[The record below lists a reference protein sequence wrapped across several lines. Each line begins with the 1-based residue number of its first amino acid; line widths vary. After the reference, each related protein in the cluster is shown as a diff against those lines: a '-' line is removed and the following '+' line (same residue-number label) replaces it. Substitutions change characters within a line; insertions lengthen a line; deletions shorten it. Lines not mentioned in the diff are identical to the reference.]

1 MESISD
7 KSFIVDVE
15 EINYLKKE
23 YNYHT
28 TLQLFSKKIDELL
41 EYEKAQKI
49 DDNFLQENLKKNI
62 IEDDKNKPTLF
73 HYLCYYACCNT
84 IKNIY
89 NLFSDK
95 NIFKLLLNSMDEIKT
110 TPIIY
115 VITGHYPSNTDETLI
130 NKRLELINFLCS
142 KDIGIINKTDNKHY
156 IAIDY
161 CFEGLLFN
169 EKYLRYFEVNLN
181 EENIKKNKKGAIK
194 MVTENFITS
203 TQYMYKIFE
212 CLLSKYDVSK
222 FTLFLSKFKIIYESK
237 KNNGY
242 DNTIIIKDITFNFEN
257 NKFYNKVVI
266 KLQELIKK
274 AEEEAK
280 KNAQELEEEEE
291 EESKKKGEEVTKPVK
306 KKKKVKTKT
315 NGKEAYIK
323 KLIDVL
329 IYKIE
334 LEILKKINILDVKVD
349 ELVDELDDDTDTDAD
364 TDADTDENIE
374 EFSFAKLKKLIK
386 NKDNKLTS
394 LVDNTSE
401 LLKSLIKTSK
411 QLEELI
417 DDTLIDD
424 TKDTK
429 LKKLKEL
436 KELIEKK
443 KQLEKLI
450 DDTKLKELKELEKL
464 IEKKLEELKLKK
476 EIEKLIETKIN
487 SITGL
492 KKNIIELKKK
502 NADSGKSITKI
513 SFTRRKSAKLKS
525 LKIKRRKSVKL
536 KSLKRR
542 KSVKLKSLKRRKSVK
557 SKSSKIKRRNRL
569 NQNL

>member
-28 TLQLFSKKIDELL
+28 TLQRFSKKIDELL

-49 DDNFLQENLKKNI
+49 DDNFLKKNLKNI
-62 IEDDKNKPTLF
+62 IEEDENKPTVF
-73 HYLCYYACCNT
+73 HYLCYYACCIT
-84 IKNIY
+84 ITKIY

-95 NIFKLLLNSMDEIKT
+95 NIFKLLLNSTDNIKT

-115 VITGHYPSNTDETLI
+115 VITGHYSSNTDETLI

-142 KDIGIINKTDNKHY
+142 KDIGIINKTDNKNY

-203 TQYMYKIFE
+203 TRYMYKIFE
-212 CLLSKYDVSK
+212 CLLSKYQVSQ
-222 FTLFLSKFKIIYESK
+222 FTLFLSKFEKIYDSK
-237 KNNGY
+237 NEY
-242 DNTIIIKDITFNFEN
+242 DNTIIKDITFDFEN
-257 NKFYNKVVI
+257 YKFYNKVVI
-266 KLQELIKK
+266 KLEELIKK

-280 KNAQELEEEEE
+280 KNAQELEEEEA
-291 EESKKKGEEVTKPVK
+291 KKKRSK
-306 KKKKVKTKT
+306 KKKKQK
-315 NGKEAYIK
+315 GGGMKEPTINRKESDIK
-323 KLIDVL
+323 ELIDEL
-329 IYKIE
+329 IDKIT
-334 LEILKKINILDVKVD
+334 LEILKKTTYYKDK
-349 ELVDELDDDTDTDAD
+349 DTDTDAD
-364 TDADTDENIE
+364 
-374 EFSFAKLKKLIK
+374 FKSFNELGNLIK
-386 NKDNKLTS
+386 NKDNKLIS

-401 LLKSLIKTSK
+401 LLESLIKTSK
-411 QLEELI
+411 QL
-417 DDTLIDD
+417 
-424 TKDTK
+424 KS
-429 LKKLKEL
+429 
-436 KELIEKK
+436 
-443 KQLEKLI
+443 LI
-450 DDTKLKELKELEKL
+450 DDTKLKEL
-464 IEKKLEELKLKK
+464 K

-542 KSVKLKSLKRRKSVK
+542 KSVKSKSLKRKY
-557 SKSSKIKRRNRL
+557 
-569 NQNL
+569 

>member
-28 TLQLFSKKIDELL
+28 TLQRFSKKIDELL
-41 EYEKAQKI
+41 KYEKEQKI
-49 DDNFLQENLKKNI
+49 DDKFLQENLKKNI

-73 HYLCYYACCNT
+73 HCLCYYACCNT

-89 NLFSDK
+89 NLFSNK
-95 NIFKLLLNSMDEIKT
+95 NIFKSLLNSTDNIKT

-115 VITGHYPSNTDETLI
+115 VITGHYSSNTDETLI
-130 NKRLELINFLCS
+130 NKRFELINFLCS
-142 KDIGIINKTDNKHY
+142 KDIDIINKTDNNDY

-169 EKYLRYFEVNLN
+169 EKYLIYFEANLN

-203 TQYMYKIFE
+203 TRYMYKIFE
-212 CLLSKYDVSK
+212 CLLSKYQVSK
-222 FTLFLSKFKIIYESK
+222 FTLFLSKFKKIYDSK
-237 KNNGY
+237 NEY
-242 DNTIIIKDITFNFEN
+242 DNTIIKDITFDFEN
-257 NKFYNKVVI
+257 YRFYNKVVI
-266 KLQELIKK
+266 KLEELIKK
-274 AEEEAK
+274 AEEESRENEESFLKELAK
-280 KNAQELEEEEE
+280 EELEEELEE
-291 EESKKKGEEVTKPVK
+291 EAKKKRSK
-306 KKKKVKTKT
+306 KKKKQKGGVKEPTI
-315 NGKEAYIK
+315 NRKESDIK
-323 KLIDVL
+323 ELIDEL
-329 IYKIE
+329 IDKIT
-334 LEILKKINILDVKVD
+334 LEILKKTTYYKD
-349 ELVDELDDDTDTDAD
+349 EDTDTDAD
-364 TDADTDENIE
+364 
-374 EFSFAKLKKLIK
+374 FKSFNELGNLIK
-386 NKDNKLTS
+386 NKDNKLIS

-401 LLKSLIKTSK
+401 LLESLIKTSK
-411 QLEELI
+411 QLNF
-417 DDTLIDD
+417 LIDD
-424 TKDTK
+424 TK
-429 LKKLKEL
+429 LKEL
-436 KELIEKK
+436 EELIEKK

-450 DDTKLKELKELEKL
+450 DDTKLKELKEL
-464 IEKKLEELKLKK
+464 
-476 EIEKLIETKIN
+476 EKLIETKIN

-542 KSVKLKSLKRRKSVK
+542 KSVKLKSSKIKRRKSVK
-557 SKSSKIKRRNRL
+557 SKSLKRKY
-569 NQNL
+569 